1 MKTPLIDHRILS
13 LLNSSDSKNQFIGL
27 QLLISQHKM
36 NLFQALKFLKPIIVE
51 QEEDNVAFT
60 CRYLIDEIEIEY
72 QYNTSYI
79 PYMDSQSTLFRL
91 AFKHIHNKKEDLESF
106 ATMIALDDDL
116 KRTSILDLIHK
127 DFMDLRNDLISL
139 IEIKM

>member
-13 LLNSSDSKNQFIGL
+13 LLNSNDGKNQFIGL

-36 NLFQALKFLKPIIVE
+36 NLFQALGFLKPIIIDN
-51 QEEDNVAFT
+51 EEDKVAFI

-72 QYNTSYI
+72 QYNTAYI

-91 AFKHIHNKKEDLESF
+91 AFKHIQNKREDLESL
-106 ATMIALDDDL
+106 ATMITLDDDL
-116 KRTSILDLIHK
+116 NRASILELIHK
-127 DFMDLRNDLISL
+127 DFMDLRNDLTSL
-139 IEIKM
+139 LEKKM